1 MNIKKIIIAIT
12 GIATLIVIDFTIYK
26 GLFGKE
32 IGFSDVTSI
41 SIVFM
46 MLFSAITWGNK
57 NEDDG
62 ILQEEEL
69 GKKITDESSK
79 IGYFILTG
87 FIFIAVIVDKVIS
100 GTFNM
105 VLVILLSLAMMT
117 LPLVEFIISK
127 KYQ

>member
-1 MNIKKIIIAIT
+1 MNIKRIITAIT
-12 GIATLIVIDFTIYK
+12 GIVTLIIIAFTIYK
-26 GLFGKE
+26 GLSGKE
-32 IGFSDVTSI
+32 VGFSEVTSI
-41 SIVFM
+41 SIALM
-46 MLFSAITWGNK
+46 MFFSAITWGNK

-69 GKKITDESSK
+69 GQKITEESSK

-87 FIFIAVIVDKVIS
+87 FIFIAVIVDKVMS

-105 VLVILLSLAMMT
+105 LLVILLSLAMMT
-117 LPLVEFIISK
+117 LPLIEFIISK

>member
-41 SIVFM
+41 SIAFM